1 MLRDCGVV
9 GVDDRPQSERQR
21 DDRGGAIEPAQDGRD
36 SVFGDQP
43 FEPDHVERRN
53 AGAEQNQDVAPQV
66 RMGVG
71 GRDARQ
77 YDGDGSRHAE
87 RETGDFEFREAIH
100 SQQHRDDQHEQ
111 RNDRVDDRSVD
122 GRRHRESVHD
132 EDLAQ
137 HADEQCGPDQSA
149 DVGACHLFGFLPGER
164 NERQQRRCDQ
174 RARYHGHRVDV
185 LGQYD
190 VVEGIVHRPKDVAHQ
205 QGDVGFEFAHPACR
219 FPPPETKT
227 MPAEYL
233 PVRTRKPES
242 RFRLSCFR
250 SGSSLELLRRAAPR
264 AAVRPRRSTHSAS
277 RCRPCGGS
285 GPARGRCAAKGRGQG

>member
-1 MLRDCGVV
+1 MQLVQPHCHRYGDGQHGLQVGVDARNGRLHRFERIVEHQVGQIGRDDQHEQGREERMLRDCGVV

-149 DVGACHLFGFLPGER
+149 DVGARHLFGFLPGER
-164 NERQQRRCDQ
+164 NE
-174 RARYHGHRVDV
+174 
-185 LGQYD
+185 
-190 VVEGIVHRPKDVAHQ
+190 
-205 QGDVGFEFAHPACR
+205 
-219 FPPPETKT
+219 
-227 MPAEYL
+227 
-233 PVRTRKPES
+233 
-242 RFRLSCFR
+242 
-250 SGSSLELLRRAAPR
+250 
-264 AAVRPRRSTHSAS
+264 
-277 RCRPCGGS
+277 
-285 GPARGRCAAKGRGQG
+285 